1 MGEVFEEADIR
12 MGLQD
17 GGEILGAFIVARS
30 DENLVVYV
38 RGSWVHGRGF
48 RIIRSYRGSTGDR
61 KFKKLDSAWSFIKK
75 FGYDGHITIYPSG
88 DPKLQQ
94 FMGVAPEDLGQPT
107 QAGTRASDHG
117 VGTPASAAQRGSI
130 TG

>member
-1 MGEVFEEADIR
+1 

-48 RIIRSYRGSTGDR
+48 RIIRSYRGATGDR
-61 KFKKLDSAWSFIKK
+61 RFKKLDSAWSFIKK
-75 FGYDGHITIYPSG
+75 FGYDGHITIYPAG
-88 DPKLQQ
+88 DPKLHQ
-94 FMGVAPEDLGQPT
+94 FMGVAPQDLGAPT
-107 QAGTRASDHG
+107 LAGATTSNLG
-117 VGTPASAAQRGSI
+117 IGTPAAPEPSSQI